1 LSERKLA
8 GIFYRCDEMT
18 ADLVLKFLPLVP
30 SPLFEERTE
39 TGAEDVAETFAWGD
53 RQSVQQGLRG
63 SVRRQDASVGVRS
76 EQSRAQSMQIFPAI
90 VEGDDDAR
98 AVLFAKQPIFDL
110 GGRHADQGS
119 GMRLPGQAVR
129 RRVENAT
136 ELAVGREH
144 GNRRTG
150 EIVVAREEMLG
161 AVHREGAFEMRDAAE
176 SVGAAN
182 RLLPDGAGPDA
193 RGVRHG
199 FETVVRHDI
208 EQQSLWGGEGDH
220 EIGPRD
226 LLVQGVHFRQGQSA
240 NEGMSLVLLPQLRHG
255 NDFRLG
261 GMSRIEPV
269 GDTAHPTVIDVRS
282 EEIRRRHALAL
293 ERGPGTFYGS
303 SDGQHRHPPKTP
315 NASVSSAV

>member
-1 LSERKLA
+1 
-8 GIFYRCDEMT
+8 M
-18 ADLVLKFLPLVP
+18 
-30 SPLFEERTE
+30 
-39 TGAEDVAETFAWGD
+39 
-53 RQSVQQGLRG
+53 QQGLRG

-76 EQSRAQSMQIFPAI
+76 EQSRAQRMQIFAAI

-144 GNRRTG
+144 GDRRTG

-182 RLLPDGAGPDA
+182 QLLPDGAGPDA

-199 FETVVRHDI
+199 LEAVVGHHV
-208 EQQSLWGGEGDH
+208 EQQTFRRGEGDH
-220 EIGPRD
+220 EVGPGD
-226 LLVQGVHFRQGQSA
+226 LQMQRMHFGQSQSA
-240 NEGMSLVLLPQLRHG
+240 NEGMSLVLLAQLRHG

-261 GMSRIEPV
+261 GMSRIESV

-282 EEIRRRHALAL
+282 EEIRRRRALAL
-293 ERGPGTFYGS
+293 ERGPGTLYGS
-303 SDGQHRHPPKTP
+303 SDGQHRQPPKTP